1 MIHHVKSHIHSMRQ
15 KPHHIKRQ
23 YAFLV
28 SFCITLVIFLFWM
41 MSFGARSVAI
51 EQGVKPPTPLS
62 AMTAGVGDAF
72 STLKGLIFGANKTE
86 YSSDN
91 VEVVGTGN

>member
-1 MIHHVKSHIHSMRQ
+1 MRQ
-15 KPHHIKRQ
+15 KPHHIKKQ

-28 SFCITLVIFLFWM
+28 SFLITLVIFLLWM

-51 EQGVKPPTPLS
+51 EQGAKPPTPMS

-72 STLKGLIFGANKTE
+72 TTFKGLIFGANKTE
-86 YSSDN
+86 YNSDN
-91 VEVVGTGN
+91 VDVVGGGN